1 MSGISLKFV
10 KASLFYLFIGTAMGL
25 LILLGYRELTAS
37 HVHLLLIGWVSM
49 IIFGVGYHII
59 PIFAGAELY
68 STKMANVH
76 FWVQNIGLVGLAAAL
91 PFRPQIDNNIVV
103 AFGIISFL
111 GILMFIYIIL
121 RSLKPVEEE

>member
-25 LILLGYRELTAS
+25 LILLGYWELTAS

-76 FWVQNIGLVGLAAAL
+76 FWVQNIGLVGLAATL
-91 PFRPQIDNNIVV
+91 PFRPLATDIVMI
-103 AFGIISFL
+103 FGAISFI
-111 GILMFIYIIL
+111 GIFMFIYIIL
-121 RSLKPVEEE
+121 RSLKPVEDE